1 MRILKIGKKKIKQYT
16 VTDLMEILDIS
27 KVTSLKLLKS
37 GQLRSI
43 RIGRQYWI
51 NEDDLVEFLLG
62 DRDRLA
68 KNYDNEDVLKTKV
81 RNPLFRFILKR
92 LMK

>member
-51 NEDDLVEFLLG
+51 NEADLVEFLLG

-68 KNYDNEDVLKTKV
+68 KNYENEDVLKTKV